1 MMKKL
6 EAALKSLIKNLG
18 IEQTVL
24 ENQVVQYYPIVV
36 GQRIAEVSQA
46 EKIENGIL
54 FIKVINSTWRNEL
67 YYYKKD
73 IIQKLNKKIGETI
86 VKEIKFI

>member
-1 MMKKL
+1 MKKL
-6 EAALKSLIKNLG
+6 ETALKNLLKNLG

>member
-1 MMKKL
+1 MKKL

>member
-1 MMKKL
+1 MKKL
-6 EAALKSLIKNLG
+6 ETALKNLLKNLG

-36 GQRIAEVSQA
+36 GKRIAEVSQA